1 MKESSGMYVK
11 LSHKDVHDGGVYNSK
26 KTEKKKRERGEKSKR
41 KKAGEKDLSKCPLIE
56 NWLVLMTCH
65 PKKNDVMES

>member
-26 KTEKKKRERGEKSKR
+26 KTEKKKKRERGKKQKKKSRGK
-41 KKAGEKDLSKCPLIE
+41 GSI
-56 NWLVLMTCH
+56 
-65 PKKNDVMES
+65 